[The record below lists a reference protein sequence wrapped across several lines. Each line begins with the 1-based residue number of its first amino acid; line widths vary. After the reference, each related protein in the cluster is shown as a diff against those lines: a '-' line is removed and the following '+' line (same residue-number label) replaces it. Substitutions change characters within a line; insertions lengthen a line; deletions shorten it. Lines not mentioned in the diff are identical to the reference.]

1 MASIMVDP
9 KPIMRPL
16 NINSNSHLDIQ
27 DIDWLM
33 ENSLTRNTDIYA
45 IMQGQDSHLHDIIH
59 LNPVQPYDKLHTI
72 YKVYPE
78 CRIRLNNERVIMHL
92 LILDRNKSVQRTTNS
107 IAFILETDKY
117 ELARQTALARELG
130 IAIEAYYKSIANM
143 FNELKKGEIVDDN
156 EG

>member
-16 NINSNSHLDIQ
+16 SINSSSHIDIE
-27 DIDWLM
+27 DIEWLM

-45 IMQGQDSHLHDIIH
+45 IMYGQESHLYEIIH
-59 LNPVQPYDKLHTI
+59 LNPIQPYDKLHTI

-78 CRIRLNNERVIMHL
+78 CHIRLNNERILMHL
-92 LILDRNKSVQRTTNS
+92 LILDRSKSAQRTTNS
-107 IAFILETDKY
+107 IAFILKTDKY
-117 ELARQTALARELG
+117 ELARQTALAHELG
-130 IAIEAYYKSIANM
+130 IAIESYYKSIANM

-156 EG
+156 ES